1 MHSRG
6 ISMNLVLTLGT
17 ASLIVLAEHTQE
29 RDEYGWI
36 VIVMIPKVHW
46 LHYHVLCHCA
56 LDVVVK

>member
-1 MHSRG
+1 
-6 ISMNLVLTLGT
+6 MNLVLTLGT